1 MRHASFIIGSLA
13 ACIALTACGDDLESR
28 NEAAGTDRAPEMTIQ
43 SQGNSTNR
51 SRTIGSGDT
60 IRIEK
65 PASEA
70 GGFADGAE
78 AEAAEVVDA
87 SPSDLVDSAEGFSTE
102 PLDDTSGFDPSP
114 SSDWGSAD

>member
-13 ACIALTACGDDLESR
+13 ACMALTACGDDLESR
-28 NEAAGTDRAPEMTIQ
+28 NEAAGTNRAPEMTIQ
-43 SQGNSTNR
+43 SQSSSTSR

-65 PASEA
+65 PAEETDSFE
-70 GGFADGAE
+70 DGAE
-78 AEAAEVVDA
+78 EIVDA